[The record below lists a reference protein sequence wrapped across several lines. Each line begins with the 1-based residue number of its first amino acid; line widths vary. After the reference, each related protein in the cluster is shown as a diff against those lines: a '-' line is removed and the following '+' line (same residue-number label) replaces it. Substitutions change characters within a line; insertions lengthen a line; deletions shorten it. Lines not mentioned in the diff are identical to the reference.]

1 MKVLTISLL
10 SIILIVVL
18 GTVGEAV
25 REDDLA
31 LYLSFDEAKGDTA
44 KDKSKHKNDGT
55 IHKGTRVEGKIGEA
69 VELSGEAGGWVEVP
83 DSPSLDIKDEITL
96 MCWVY
101 PTEFTDEWFRII
113 VKTWAGDTAPWM
125 AYGFYEFGGNNGKT
139 GFIISVDNGTEK
151 RIGDAD
157 TSNLPL
163 NEWTHITATYDGSKM
178 KLYYNGE
185 VEVEGDATGTIDDN
199 DVPVSIG
206 RNSEGER
213 EHYIGRIDEVGI
225 WSVALDESE
234 INEAMSGIAT
244 DVEAEGK
251 LSTRWGAMKDAYF
264 RGSKSFTP
272 REPRSWQ

>member
-55 IHKGTRVEGKIGEA
+55 IHKGKRVKGKIGQA
-69 VELSGEAGGWVEVP
+69 VELTGEGGGWIEVP
-83 DSPSLDIKDEITL
+83 DSSSLDITDEITL

-101 PTEFTDEWFRII
+101 PTEFTNEWFRII

-125 AYGFYEFGGNNGKT
+125 VYGFYEFGGNNGKT
-139 GFIISVDNGTEK
+139 GFIISVKKGTEK
-151 RIGDAD
+151 RIGDAE
-157 TSNLPL
+157 TPNLPAK
-163 NEWTHITATYDGSKM
+163 EWTHVTATYDGNQMKM
-178 KLYYNGE
+178 YYDGE
-185 VEVEGDATGTIDDN
+185 VEVEGDAKGKIDTN

-206 RNSEGER
+206 RNSEGNR
-213 EHYIGRIDEVGI
+213 EHYIGRVDEVAI
-225 WSVALDESE
+225 WSVALDKGE
-234 INEAMSGIAT
+234 IQQAMDRVYA
-244 DVEAEGK
+244 VEPEGK
-251 LSTRWGAMKDAYF
+251 LPTRWGRVKDTYF
-264 RGSKSFTP
+264 RMPKSFTP

>member
-139 GFIISVDNGTEK
+139 GFIISVNKGTEK
-151 RIGDAD
+151 RIGDAP
-157 TSNLPL
+157 TSPLPPKK
-163 NEWTHITATYDGSKM
+163 WTHLAATYDGSKM

-185 VEVEGDATGTIDDN
+185 VEVEGDAKGKIDKN

-206 RNSEGER
+206 RNSEGNR
-213 EHYIGRIDEVGI
+213 EHYIGLIDEVAI
-225 WSVALDESE
+225 WNVALSDAEVQQ
-234 INEAMSGIAT
+234 AM
-244 DVEAEGK
+244 DNVFPVEAVGK
-251 LSTRWGAMKDAYF
+251 LSVRWADL
-264 RGSKSFTP
+264 KSDYTGK
-272 REPRSWQ
+272 

>member
-1 MKVLTISLL
+1 M
-10 SIILIVVL
+10 
-18 GTVGEAV
+18 
-25 REDDLA
+25 
-31 LYLSFDEAKGDTA
+31 
-44 KDKSKHKNDGT
+44 
-55 IHKGTRVEGKIGEA
+55 
-69 VELSGEAGGWVEVP
+69 P
-83 DSPSLDIKDEITL
+83 DSASLDITDEITL

-139 GFIISVDNGTEK
+139 GFIISVDGGTEK

-163 NEWTHITATYDGSKM
+163 EEWPHITATYDGSQM

-185 VEVEGDATGTIDDN
+185 VEVEGDAQGTIDTN

-213 EHYIGRIDEVGI
+213 EHYIGRIDEVAI
-225 WSVALDESE
+225 WSVALDEDE
-234 INEAMSGIAT
+234 IHEAMAGVTTA
-244 DVEAEGK
+244 VEPEGK
-251 LSTRWGAMKDAYF
+251 LPTSWGALKGKYLRAL
-264 RGSKSFTP
+264 KSFTP
-272 REPRSWQ
+272 RERWQ